1 LLLSLATVVEP
12 LMWPVGSLP
21 SESLLFNMHA
31 VSPYD
36 RMFARWQR
44 GPELRILSSQIVPF
58 F

>member
-1 LLLSLATVVEP
+1 
-12 LMWPVGSLP
+12 MWPVGSLP